1 MHVWIRSKIS
11 KVELLQI
18 CNSLGKKKKK
28 SRISAGRNWVLLL
41 GCHVFVFGGEEEE
54 EEEEVC
60 GVK

>member
-18 CNSLGKKKKK
+18 CNSLGKKKKRVE
-28 SRISAGRNWVLLL
+28 SQQAEIGFFYWVAMFLSL
-41 GCHVFVFGGEEEE
+41 E